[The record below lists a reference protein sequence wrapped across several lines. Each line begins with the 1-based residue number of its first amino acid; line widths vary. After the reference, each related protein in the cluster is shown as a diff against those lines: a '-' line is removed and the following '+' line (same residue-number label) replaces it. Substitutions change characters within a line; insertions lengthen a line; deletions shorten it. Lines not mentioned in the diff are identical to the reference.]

1 MLLYF
6 QLHITPLTTAS
17 EVVAM
22 VIEQLEKTCEQR
34 RKIYQNILEYKNYC
48 LVAVVGSQEK
58 SFNDDF
64 KPLELQNPWKRGKL
78 YVRLKTSAMAATNF
92 GQFTSV

>member
-1 MLLYF
+1 
-6 QLHITPLTTAS
+6 
-17 EVVAM
+17 M
-22 VIEQLEKTCEQR
+22 VIQQLEKTCEQR
-34 RKIYQNILEYKNYC
+34 RKICQNIRETEYKNYC

-58 SFNDDF
+58 CFNDDF